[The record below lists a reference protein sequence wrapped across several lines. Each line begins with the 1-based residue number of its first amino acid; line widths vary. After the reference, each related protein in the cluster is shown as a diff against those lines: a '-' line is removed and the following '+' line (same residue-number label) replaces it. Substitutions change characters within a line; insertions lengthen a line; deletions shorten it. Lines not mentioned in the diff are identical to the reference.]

1 MFLQIGSSFLL
12 DQVSVFFYFFV
23 FLILGKLLNL
33 ADEIVVAF
41 TKSVCEPVEGNLICN
56 VHWASCRC
64 GHQACLE
71 RGGRALWA
79 LR

>member
-41 TKSVCEPVEGNLICN
+41 TKSVCEPVEGNLICTGLLAGVAIRHAWN
-56 VHWASCRC
+56 VEDEPSGPYADW
-64 GHQACLE
+64 
-71 RGGRALWA
+71 
-79 LR
+79 